1 MFLHLGNGVSV
12 RTKDVI
18 AIQDFSLFQNGPGKD
33 LLAAKREA
41 GLVVNTLELGPE
53 DEHESIK
60 ALVLTEDKIYLS
72 VISPLTLKRRSELA
86 FTTIDAVD
94 STKKTTETSLVTE

>member
-18 AIQDFSLFQNGPGKD
+18 AIQDFTIFQDGPG
-33 LLAAKREA
+33 REMLEARRKA
-41 GLVVNTLELGPE
+41 GLVVNTLDLGPK
-53 DEHESIK
+53 DEHDSIK
-60 ALVLTEDKIYLS
+60 SLVLTEDRIYLS

-86 FTTIDAVD
+86 FTTIDIAD
-94 STKKTTETSLVTE
+94 STKKTTETSFVTE

>member
-18 AIQDFSLFQNGPGKD
+18 AIQDFALFQNGPGKE
-33 LLAAKREA
+33 LLEAKRKA
-41 GLVVNTLELGPE
+41 GLVVNTLELAPE
-53 DEHESIK
+53 YESIK
-60 ALVLTEDKIYLS
+60 ALVLTEDRIYLS

-86 FTTIDAVD
+86 FTTIDVAD
-94 STKKTTETSLVTE
+94 PANKTTETSMVTE

>member
-18 AIQDFSLFQNGPGKD
+18 AIQAFALFQNGPGKE
-33 LLAAKREA
+33 LLEAKRQA
-41 GLVVNTLELGPE
+41 GLVVNTLELAPE
-53 DEHESIK
+53 YEHESIK
-60 ALVLTEDKIYLS
+60 ALVLTEDRIYLS

-86 FTTIDAVD
+86 FTTIDVAD
-94 STKKTTETSLVTE
+94 PANKTTETSMVTE

>member
-18 AIQDFSLFQNGPGKD
+18 SIQDFALFQNGPGRE

-41 GLVVNTLELGPE
+41 GRVINTLELGPE

-60 ALVLTEDKIYLS
+60 SLVLTDDKIYLS
-72 VISPLTLKRRSELA
+72 VISPLTLKRRSELT
-86 FTTIDAVD
+86 FTTIDTAD
-94 STKKTTETSLVTE
+94 STKKTTETSFVTE